1 MNVVLGVSGELIERG
16 AGRDVLSPSRE
27 LSVNSFASS
36 EVFDSGGERSFEH
49 LAIEHVVGGDL
60 DVGDSRKNIKLGQ
73 VEGREIVNLVSV
85 LDDIEVEP
93 SALSLATSGGT
104 EFISDILES
113 FTNLIVEPCGERSSS
128 DTSGVGLDDTDVAVE
143 GRWRDTES
151 SANSS
156 DASAGRGDERPG
168 TEVQVEHG
176 GVSSFSNDTLGRVV
190 EVSANVIDRVHEHSV
205 LGAIELLGHLM
216 ELVEL
221 LGTVEFRDVELVLE
235 SVNEGVVLLL
245 EEGPVSKI
253 SSTETDSES
262 FGGIGW
268 TDTHLGGA
276 NHSFLVL
283 LESTVFLN
291 SVSHLLDIGDEVSSG
306 GDLQSTVV
314 VDTVVVELLELTEH
328 AGDV

>member
-1 MNVVLGVSGELIERG
+1 VNVVLGVSGELIERG

-27 LSVNSFASS
+27 LGVNSFASS

-49 LAIEHVVGGDL
+49 LAIKHVVGGDL
-60 DVGDSRKNIKLGQ
+60 DVGDSRKDIKLGQ
-73 VEGREIVNLVSV
+73 VEGGESVNLVGV

-113 FTNLIVEPCGERSSS
+113 FTNLVVEPCGERSSS
-128 DTSGVGLDDTDVAVE
+128 DTSGVSLDDTYVAVE
-143 GRWRDTES
+143 GRWRDTKS
-151 SANSS
+151 SADSS

-190 EVSANVIDRVHEHSV
+190 EVSANVIDGVHEHSV

-262 FGGIGW
+262 LGGVGW

-314 VDTVVVELLELTEH
+314 VDTVVIELLELTEH